1 MVLTWFFSRVTEMT
15 LGSGASGRII
25 WLKGR
30 AKIQD
35 SFVGLM
41 ILEVPNV
48 PCLEAILVLS
58 VTGM

>member
-1 MVLTWFFSRVTEMT
+1 MT